1 MLDEASFLVVVRD
14 VLDEPSTLSVAA
26 LHELSGLVVLE
37 PSYALAVDWMV
48 CEALARMAGDAG
60 RGRSTCGWAVTSR
73 TRPSFDAARQRLGT
87 GVLRRRQV
95 LSGAYR
101 LVESGPGA
109 GRLVQIAASGPSV
122 PAALARPRPW
132 PRRACARTWST

>member
-60 RGRSTCGWAVTSR
+60 PGAFYLRVGGHEQDQALVRR
-73 TRPSFDAARQRLGT
+73 RPAAARHRRTAPAGAQR
-87 GVLRRRQV
+87 GVPARRVGPRRRPPRPDRRQRPQRA
-95 LSGAYR
+95 SR
-101 LVESGPGA
+101 PGP
-109 GRLVQIAASGPSV
+109 
-122 PAALARPRPW
+122 RPRPW